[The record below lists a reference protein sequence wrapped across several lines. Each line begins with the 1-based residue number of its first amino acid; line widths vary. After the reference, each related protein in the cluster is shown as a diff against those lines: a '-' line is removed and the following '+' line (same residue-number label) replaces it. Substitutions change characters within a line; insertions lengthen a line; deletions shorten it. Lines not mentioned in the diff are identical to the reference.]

1 MSLPLYRAA
10 PPEGL
15 IAEELE
21 GITALYHRASGQT
34 HLVSEP
40 VPELL
45 AALMDPLSRDVLLA
59 RLGLEEADREALTAR
74 LEELVAAGLV
84 VEE

>member
-10 PPEGL
+10 SPESL
-15 IAEELE
+15 IAEVLD
-21 GITALYHRASGQT
+21 GITALYHRPSGQT

-45 AALMDPLSRDVLLA
+45 AALAESRSLDALLIC
-59 RLGLEEADREALTAR
+59 LGLGQGDRPALAAR
-74 LEELVAAGLV
+74 IQELVAAGLV
-84 VEE
+84 AEG